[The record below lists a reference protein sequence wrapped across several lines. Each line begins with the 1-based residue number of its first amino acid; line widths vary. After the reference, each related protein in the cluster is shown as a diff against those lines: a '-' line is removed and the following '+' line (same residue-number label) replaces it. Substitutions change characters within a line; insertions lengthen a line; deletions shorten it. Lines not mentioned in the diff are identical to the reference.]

1 MTMFVIE
8 PMRAA
13 DATAVL
19 AIYAE
24 GIAGR
29 LATFETAVPD
39 WQTFDAGKRPDCR
52 LVARGVDGGVLGW
65 AALSPVSKRACYAGV
80 AEVSVYV
87 TGHGRGLGIG
97 KALLAALIAASEQAG
112 VWTLT
117 ASIFPENSVSV
128 ALHQQLGFKLLG
140 RRERIAQLD
149 GVWRDTLVL
158 ERRSTAVGWE

>member
-1 MTMFVIE
+1 MTTFVIE
-8 PMRAA
+8 PMRAE

-29 LATFETAVPD
+29 MATFETAVPT

-52 LVARGVDGGVLGW
+52 FVARRADGVVLGW

-87 TGHGRGLGIG
+87 AGNGRGMGVG
-97 KALLAALIAASEQAG
+97 KALMAALVNASEQAG
-112 VWTLT
+112 IWTLT
-117 ASIFPENSVSV
+117 ASIFPENEASI
-128 ALHQQLGFKLLG
+128 ALHQRFGFKRLG
-140 RRERIAQLD
+140 RRERIARLD
-149 GVWRDTLVL
+149 GIWRDTLVL
-158 ERRSTAVGWE
+158 ERRSTAVD